1 VLIIIKNLSKKNAG
15 LVIFVGSIQWLLM
28 ILVSESFQ
36 HDYNSSLHYVSSL
49 GVGTT
54 ALTYNTSIILYGLS
68 LVISSIILYK
78 TLNKKLLTSLLLVT
92 GLFIIGVGVF
102 PENSRPMHGYVTAF
116 AFIFAVL
123 LPIFSFKALN
133 PPFSYLSI
141 IIGLICLVMLIFF
154 FPYLGLPADSTI
166 MILGLAKG
174 TMERLIIYTLLVWMV
189 SFSISLLNTA

>member
-1 VLIIIKNLSKKNAG
+1 MLIIIKKLSKGNAG
-15 LVIFVGSIQWLLM
+15 LVIFVGSVQWLLM

-36 HDYNSSLHYVSSL
+36 PDYNSSLHYVSSL

-123 LPIFSFKALN
+123 IPITSFKALI
-133 PPFSYLSI
+133 PPFSYLSV
-141 IIGLICLVMLIFF
+141 IIGLICFGMLIFF

>member
-1 VLIIIKNLSKKNAG
+1 MLIIIKNLSKKNAG
-15 LVIFVGSIQWLLM
+15 LVIFVGSVQWLLM

-36 HDYNSSLHYVSSL
+36 PDYNSSLHYVSSL

-123 LPIFSFKALN
+123 LPICSFKALN
-133 PPFSYLSI
+133 HPFSYLSI
-141 IIGLICLVMLIFF
+141 ILGLICLVMLIIF